1 MPAGRLA
8 TKLILAKVVIGVT
21 ENEKLTLPFP
31 RNGSRKKR
39 GVERLHYLFRRIIF
53 NPP

>member
-31 RNGSRKKR
+31 RNGSRKKEVLNVFITSSA
-39 GVERLHYLFRRIIF
+39 G
-53 NPP
+53 